1 MKKPERCKLC
11 HGTGV
16 TDIFAEIECE
26 ECKGFGQVIGVYNM
40 MKKIPYSKTNINIPY
55 NQKMYKEV
63 A

>member
-26 ECKGFGQVIGVYNM
+26 ECKGFGQVI
-40 MKKIPYSKTNINIPY
+40 
-55 NQKMYKEV
+55 
-63 A
+63 